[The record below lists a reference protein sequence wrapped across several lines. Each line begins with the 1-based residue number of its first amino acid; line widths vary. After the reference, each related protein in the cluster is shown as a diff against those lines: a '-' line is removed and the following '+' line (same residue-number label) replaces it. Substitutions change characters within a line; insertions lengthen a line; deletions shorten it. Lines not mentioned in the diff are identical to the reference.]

1 MGRPSKYTVEI
12 ARQMCELLAEG
23 VPLREI
29 CRREGF
35 PVWQTVYDWMV
46 KDDAAVAAGGG
57 AGLSGA
63 IARAREI
70 GYDAMAEDCLRIAD
84 DAVNDWMETEHGPR
98 LNGEH
103 VQRSKLRIET
113 RLKLLAKWNPKKYGE
128 KLALAGDAENP
139 LKVEAELGAEKLLK
153 AILENAQLN
162 RQADQA

>member
-12 ARQMCELLAEG
+12 AKQMCELLADG

-84 DAVNDWMETEHGPR
+84 DAANDWMETEHGQR
-98 LNGEH
+98 LNAEH

-139 LKVEAELGAEKLLK
+139 LKVEAEVAADKLLQ
-153 AILENAQLN
+153 AILQNVELK
-162 RQADQA
+162 RQAGEG